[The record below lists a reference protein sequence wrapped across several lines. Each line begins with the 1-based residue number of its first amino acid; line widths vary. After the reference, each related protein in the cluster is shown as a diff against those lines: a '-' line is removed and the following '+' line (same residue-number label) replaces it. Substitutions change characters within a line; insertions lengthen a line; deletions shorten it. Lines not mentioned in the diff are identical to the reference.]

1 MGRLRNGTA
10 LQLEA
15 MADEIIF
22 GYQATASASERQEI
36 MTPWRI
42 KHRATHEIFTR
53 TGASV
58 DPSTRRGMF
67 RRSYNRVQTHLN
79 SYDGPTRPIKM
90 DSQWNPE
97 DGMPIEQVSPAMAQA
112 IGIDRMDS

>member
-1 MGRLRNGTA
+1 MGRLRNGVA

-22 GYQATASASERQEI
+22 GYQATASAEERQEI

-42 KHRATHEIFTR
+42 KHRATHEILTR
-53 TGASV
+53 GAPV

-67 RRSYNRVQTHLN
+67 KREYNRVQTYLN

-90 DSQWNPE
+90 DAQWNPE
-97 DGMPIEQVSPAMAQA
+97 DGMPVEHISPALADVF
-112 IGIDRMDS
+112 GVDRFDV